1 LKGELKEEEIYIL
14 SQKDMCFSCNSVYN
28 ELIGKQEVIDANIN
42 INIVSGKDNNSW
54 VYRNYTKES
63 LNNMKNKIIK
73 KEKGDKNVK

>member
-1 LKGELKEEEIYIL
+1 MHITTYVAIEKT
-14 SQKDMCFSCNSVYN
+14 
-28 ELIGKQEVIDANIN
+28 VIISSNIN

>member
-1 LKGELKEEEIYIL
+1 MHTTTYVAIEKT
-14 SQKDMCFSCNSVYN
+14 
-28 ELIGKQEVIDANIN
+28 VIISSNIN

>member
-1 LKGELKEEEIYIL
+1 
-14 SQKDMCFSCNSVYN
+14 MCFSCNSVYN

-73 KEKGDKNVK
+73 KEKGDKNGK

>member
-1 LKGELKEEEIYIL
+1 MTE
-14 SQKDMCFSCNSVYN
+14 
-28 ELIGKQEVIDANIN
+28 QEVIDANIN